1 MNSVVETS
9 IGAINRGWAVSFV
22 LAILTLIVVW
32 FAVPNTKELV
42 VGKDGRWSTSK
53 FQATAWTLVVLFAL
67 FSLFWAYAMVQFGN
81 LVDWKMLEHLQKPLG
96 ESFDNFFAR
105 KFDSTYLVLLGLP
118 LGTAVASKAITTTK
132 IANGTEVKPPKESGD
147 SGSAV
152 QELVGNDEGETELTD
167 FQYLLFNL
175 LAIAYFLVAFMSHPS
190 KGLPSMPD
198 TLIGLTGVAAAAYIG
213 KKSLYKEPPI
223 LLGVI
228 PPSAKAGETITVH
241 GQHLLTKAN
250 AGRTANE
257 NPPADGAAEDARGM
271 VVIGGH
277 AAKVK
282 AGSNSSKLLVKVP
295 QMDAGATQLSVLR
308 PPGAESDP
316 LPFTVLAG

>member
-1 MNSVVETS
+1 MNSVVEAS
-9 IGAINRGWAVSFV
+9 IGPINRGWAVSFV

-53 FQATAWTLVVLFAL
+53 FQAVAWTLVVLFAL
-67 FSLFWAYAMVQFGN
+67 FSLFWAYAIVQFGN

-96 ESFDNFFAR
+96 ESFSSFFAS

-132 IANGTEVKPPKESGD
+132 IANGTEVKPPKEGESTT
-147 SGSAV
+147 AV
-152 QELVGNDEGETELTD
+152 QELVGNDQGETELTD

-175 LAIAYFLVAFMSHPS
+175 LAIAYFLVAFMSHPAA
-190 KGLPSMPD
+190 GLPSMPD

-228 PPSAKAGETITVH
+228 PPSAQAGDTVTVH

-250 AGRTANE
+250 AGRTAKE
-257 NPPADGAAEDARGM
+257 NPPADGADGDARGM

-282 AGSNSSKLLVKVP
+282 GGSTPSKLLVKVP